1 MKVLKIPNICALLSS
16 LALLSACQINQLE
29 AELEPTPVIQSKP
42 EPAVLNEQPQ
52 VPATPDYILRARILA
67 DMLYEA
73 SLAFEDGRLL
83 FPADDNAY
91 DRYLEVLS
99 VEPDNAVALQGV
111 EGIVGRYVSM
121 AIRAIEVGQFA
132 DAEEYLFRA
141 ASIRPEAPTIAESR
155 AFLENERAFKRDYF
169 ALDPE
174 ALSEQSLEIMSQLGS
189 IGEYV
194 KNQDATFL
202 ITARNDAEARWIYQI
217 MREAVGGY
225 RLRGNIAYGNQ
236 PTIQVNNP
244 NPED

>member
-1 MKVLKIPNICALLSS
+1 MKALKTLNICAVLSG
-16 LALLSACQINQLE
+16 LALLAACQTNQLE
-29 AELEPTPVIQSKP
+29 AEPEPTSGIQSTP
-42 EPAVLNEQPQ
+42 EPVVLNEQPQ
-52 VPATPDYILRARILA
+52 APSTPDYILRARILA

-83 FPADDNAY
+83 FPAGDNAY

-111 EGIVGRYVSM
+111 EDIVGRYVSM
-121 AIRAIEVGQFA
+121 ANRAIEVGQFA
-132 DAEEYLFRA
+132 DAEEYLLRA
-141 ASIRPEAPTIAESR
+141 ASIRPEAPAIAESR
-155 AFLENERAFKRDYF
+155 AFLETERAFKRDYF

-202 ITARNDAEARWIYQI
+202 ITGRNDAEARWIYQI

-236 PTIQVNNP
+236 PTIQVNIP
-244 NPED
+244 QS